1 MRDPEWQADL
11 ARYPRRPW
19 LKEQSIW
26 AIAVY
31 RFGCRNDRRRPGPL
45 RWLLERW
52 YWVAFRV
59 TETLTGISI
68 PKSVRVG
75 PGLRI
80 WHFGSIFV
88 HPKVVIGANCTLRHG
103 VTLGNRVLDGPVPVI
118 EDDVELGAYAQVL
131 GGVRV
136 GRGAKVGAMSVVL
149 GDVPPGAVAVGVPA
163 RIIERGLAE
172 ASGAPDCSQS
182 AGNSAVDHRLLS
194 AFAQDPTST
203 TAPGVWIPEG
213 GSAS

>member
-1 MRDPEWQADL
+1 MSDPDWQADL

-31 RFGCRNDRRRPGPL
+31 RFGRRVDRRKAGPL
-45 RWLLERW
+45 APVLERF
-52 YWVAFRV
+52 YWLAFRV

-80 WHFGSIFV
+80 WHFGNIFV
-88 HPKVVIGANCTLRHG
+88 HADSVIGANCTLRQG
-103 VTLGNRVLDGPVPVI
+103 VTIGNREDDGPSPVL

-149 GDVPPGAVAVGVPA
+149 VDVPPAPWRWACRPGSS
-163 RIIERGLAE
+163 
-172 ASGAPDCSQS
+172 SGA
-182 AGNSAVDHRLLS
+182 AGARATRRS
-194 AFAQDPTST
+194 P
-203 TAPGVWIPEG
+203 
-213 GSAS
+213 